1 MVALDCLLVR
11 EILAVHCLINVNF
24 YLMHKEMTKSSM
36 YKKVIKKKNDQK
48 YFNQVKKS
56 YCIIQ
61 KLCEIVKGLS
71 PNFASNIKQI

>member
-1 MVALDCLLVR
+1 
-11 EILAVHCLINVNF
+11 
-24 YLMHKEMTKSSM
+24 M